1 MLRLTGIDITV
12 CRQCGHGTLR
22 RILVL
27 ASQIRA
33 SMRVPADRPTPMM
46 TRRCRQLNC
55 RVRRPG
61 PSGRFCANAPCTR
74 MNRADASSA
83 SRSDHFGDRVL
94 DRCPVYWESSPAA
107 S

>member
-1 MLRLTGIDITV
+1 MLRLTEIDITV
-12 CRQCGHGTLR
+12 CRQCGRGTLR

-27 ASQIRA
+27 ASQILCVNA
-33 SMRVPADRPTPMM
+33 CAGRPTPMM
-46 TRRCRQLNC
+46 TRRRRQRNC